1 MRIGYLK
8 RNAKFRKE
16 KKFLKFGKQKMVE
29 IWIGEKVEYR
39 YRGKCTR
46 TRRGEFT
53 RTSSI
58 NFIGPLS
65 ITALVYSVDILNRLI
80 WNDVKWLDD
89 WKASILFERDIIDR
103 IIWQTINKV
112 LKTFPFRFLKTKASK
127 FPYRASH
134 WDWFECYARRSIGAT
149 LVEES

>member
-1 MRIGYLK
+1 
-8 RNAKFRKE
+8 
-16 KKFLKFGKQKMVE
+16 MVE

-80 WNDVKWLDD
+80 WNDVKRLKSIYIIRERYYRSNNLTDD
-89 WKASILFERDIIDR
+89 
-103 IIWQTINKV
+103 
-112 LKTFPFRFLKTKASK
+112 
-127 FPYRASH
+127 
-134 WDWFECYARRSIGAT
+134 
-149 LVEES
+149 